1 MRKACLLLAAVCG
14 APAGLAF
21 RINQTEARRRGLAL
35 SYQML
40 KLAREVK

>member
-1 MRKACLLLAAVCG
+1 MCIRDRIGLVLE
-14 APAGLAF
+14 PNGLAF
-21 RINQTEARRRGLAL
+21 RINQTEAKRRGLTL